1 MKPIPNMNPVKFNR
15 ISNAY
20 ALRLPLMDLSFA
32 LQFFAAM
39 LTLICITLTVV
50 VMRIDPAPTPTIVR
64 IRGLRRRR
72 WPCVLTRAGLACLLA
87 SFVLLIAGCYLLLTM

>member
-1 MKPIPNMNPVKFNR
+1 MNPVNFNCYL
-15 ISNAY
+15 NAY
-20 ALRLPLMDLSFA
+20 ALRLSLMDLSFA

-39 LTLICITLTVV
+39 LTLICITLTAI
-50 VMRIDPAPTPTIVR
+50 VMRVDPAPTPAIVR
-64 IRGLRRRR
+64 IRGLRRSR